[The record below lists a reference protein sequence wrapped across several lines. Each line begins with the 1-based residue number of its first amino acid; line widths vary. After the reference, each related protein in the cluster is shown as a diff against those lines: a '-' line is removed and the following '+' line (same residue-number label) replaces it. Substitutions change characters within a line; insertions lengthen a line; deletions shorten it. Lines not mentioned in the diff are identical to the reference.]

1 MTELLKLVSFQ
12 LGILTTL
19 KSLISEESQA
29 LRDRDADRLM
39 ALAKDK
45 LQCLNDLQAN
55 DEILASRPDNQL
67 LNSEPDLIK
76 KVNQTKSLLKECQDV
91 NSQNASLIELNIA
104 SLNRFSQ
111 ALQASRNA
119 SSLTYNDKGKTST
132 ISSLGEGYKA

>member
-29 LRDRDADRLM
+29 LRERDADRLM

-55 DEILASRPDNQL
+55 DEKLASRADNQL
-67 LNSEPDLIK
+67 LTSEPELIK
-76 KVNQTKSLLKECQDV
+76 KVNQTKAMLKECQDN

-132 ISSLGEGYKA
+132 ISSLGDGYKA

>member
-76 KVNQTKSLLKECQDV
+76 KVNQTKALLKECQDV